1 MLNKIEEAILEI
13 EKGNMVIVVDDEN
26 RENEGDFIMAAEL
39 CTSSDINFMITHG
52 RGLVCTPI
60 SSTIAKQF
68 KLEPMVTRSEDSM
81 QTAFTV
87 SIDAKLG
94 VTTGISASDRAR
106 VVNLLTDQNA
116 SDADIVTPG
125 HIFPLIAKD
134 GGVLKREG
142 HTEAAVD
149 LAQLA
154 GLKSA
159 GVICEILNQDGSC
172 ARLPELRI
180 LAQEFNLKLISIED
194 LVTYKKK
201 LINTSKEDHYE
212 TRA

>member
-1 MLNKIEEAILEI
+1 MLNKIEEALEDI
-13 EKGNMVIVVDDEN
+13 KQGKMVIVVDDEN

-39 CTSSDINFMITHG
+39 CTSEDINFMITHG

-94 VTTGISASDRAR
+94 VTTGISAADRAR

-116 SDADIVTPG
+116 SEADIVAPG

-134 GGVLKREG
+134 GGVLTREG

-149 LAQLA
+149 LAELC

-159 GVICEILNQDGSC
+159 GVICEILNQDGTC
-172 ARLPELRI
+172 ARLPELRNM
-180 LAQEFNLKLISIED
+180 AQEFNLKLISIED

-201 LINTSKEDHYE
+201 LLKTVKEDHYE
-212 TRA
+212 KRA